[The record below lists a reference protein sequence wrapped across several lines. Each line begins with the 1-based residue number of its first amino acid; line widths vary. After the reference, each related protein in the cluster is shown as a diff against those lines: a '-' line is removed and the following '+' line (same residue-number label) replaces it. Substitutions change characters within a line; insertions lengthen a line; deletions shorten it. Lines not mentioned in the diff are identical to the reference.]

1 MMIELAPKTLLL
13 SKAWNIP
20 SNFIEH
26 IEALGAWIQ
35 HSDIGQMSQDDSP
48 VASFSFFHQE
58 DFDKKLFAE
67 YKKICKK
74 ALNEY
79 SLRYFGKET
88 SVGPDTIEIKK
99 YDEGGFYES
108 HQHNPD
114 DPHMSKKTKVVIYL
128 NDDYEGGEL
137 VFSDYGVEHK
147 PSAGDILV
155 FPSDYWIE
163 VKPSTNGIK
172 YVVMDAIQI

>member
-1 MMIELAPKTLLL
+1 MIEIAPKVLLFPRL
-13 SKAWNIP
+13 WEISD
-20 SNFIEH
+20 NFISYVES
-26 IEALGAWIQ
+26 LDRWYN
-35 HSDIGQMSQDDSP
+35 HSDIGQMSEDGLP
-48 VASFSFFHQE
+48 VASFAFFHQE
-58 DFDKKLFAE
+58 EFDEKLFEE
-67 YKKICKK
+67 YRKVCAG
-74 ALNEY
+74 ALNKY
-79 SLRYFGKET
+79 SLKYFDRKT
-88 SVGPDTIEIKK
+88 KVGPNTIEMKR
-99 YDEGGFYES
+99 YGDGGFYES

-114 DPHMSKKTKVVIYL
+114 DPDMSKKTKVVSYI
-128 NDDYEGGEL
+128 NDNYDGGEL

>member
-1 MMIELAPKTLLL
+1 MIEIAPKVLVFPKVWEV
-13 SKAWNIP
+13 SD
-20 SNFIEH
+20 NFIFYVEN
-26 IEALGAWIQ
+26 LDQWGK
-35 HSDIGQMSQDDSP
+35 HSDIGQMSDDGSP
-48 VASFSFFHQE
+48 VASFAFFHQNE
-58 DFDKKLFAE
+58 FDKELFKE
-67 YKKICKK
+67 YRKNCRS

-79 SLRYFGKET
+79 SLKYFDRET
-88 SVGPDTIEIKK
+88 RTGPNTIEIKR

-114 DPHMSKKTKVVIYL
+114 DPDMSKKTKVVSYI
-128 NDDYEGGEL
+128 NDNYDGGEL

-172 YVVMDAIQI
+172 YVLMDAIQI

>member
-1 MMIELAPKTLLL
+1 MIEIANRVLLF
-13 SKAWNIP
+13 SKAWDVP
-20 SNFIEH
+20 ATFIEY
-26 IEALGAWIQ
+26 IESLDRWRQ
-35 HSDIGQMSQDDSP
+35 HSDIGQMSEDGNP
-48 VASFSFFHQE
+48 LAHFSFFHDKELNQ
-58 DFDKKLFAE
+58 DFLST
-67 YKKICKK
+67 YKKACKDSINTYATLFFNK
-74 ALNEY
+74 RPDIDLD
-79 SLRYFGKET
+79 SLE
-88 SVGPDTIEIKK
+88 VKK

-114 DPHMSKKTKVVIYL
+114 DPDMSKKTKVVSYI
-128 NDDYEGGEL
+128 NDNYDGGEL

-172 YVVMDAIQI
+172 YVVMDVIQI